1 MPTICYECFGKIE
14 FRSAKGLEWEILPK
28 ITLPIPE
35 DIIVLRCVNCG
46 EPYYRSSDEEL
57 ISNRLENEYEAES
70 RIKHVQDLIELL
82 CIKHKIN
89 FYHLES
95 ACGVTN
101 SYFTKIK
108 SGQKVPSIML
118 ERLLEAYL
126 ICPQELERHLN
137 K

>member
-1 MPTICYECFGKIE
+1 MFKCSECSGMVENK
-14 FRSAKGLEWEILPK
+14 SAIGLQWELLPK
-28 ITLPIPE
+28 ILLPIPE
-35 DIIVLRCVNCG
+35 DIVVPRCVNCG
-46 EPYYRSSDEEL
+46 VPYYRNSDEEL
-57 ISNRLENEYEAES
+57 ISKRLENEYEAES
-70 RIKHVQDLIELL
+70 RIKRVQDLIELL

-108 SGQKVPSIML
+108 SGKKVPSIML
-118 ERLLEAYL
+118 ERLLEVYL
-126 ICPQELERHLN
+126 GCPQELERYLN